1 MIINK
6 PETQG
11 LTSFTINVSLLLLC
25 VKALIFIINPDF
37 HWINLLKIFE
47 YSPCRYM
54 ISKQFCRI
62 FFSQMLTIF
71 KFQIQELRGS
81 RLRVV
86 SILLKK
92 PLGRAQNKWARSA
105 SCGDVGSRSRAKIET
120 ARSLEGEG
128 WKGLRR
134 VPFLESTATAQRH
147 YFSRS
152 IRKIFAHFSTWP
164 NHNEIT

>member
-37 HWINLLKIFE
+37 HWLNLLKIFE

-62 FFSQMLTIF
+62 FFLKYWLSLNF
-71 KFQIQELRGS
+71 KFKNWGGVDCEYLYFAQKTIGKSAKQVSAIRELRGRRKPVTSKNRDCSQS
-81 RLRVV
+81 R
-86 SILLKK
+86 
-92 PLGRAQNKWARSA
+92 GR
-105 SCGDVGSRSRAKIET
+105 GVGGFTPGS
-120 ARSLEGEG
+120 
-128 WKGLRR
+128 
-134 VPFLESTATAQRH
+134 
-147 YFSRS
+147 FSRVDCNCPAPPHQS
-152 IRKIFAHFSTWP
+152 IHEKNIHVF
-164 NHNEIT
+164 